1 MKYYYDMHIHSCL
14 SGCADVLNSP
24 NNILNMAYIKK
35 LDIISVTDHNS
46 LKQVPILY
54 EIAKSYNLI
63 FIPGVEITVN
73 EGFHVLV
80 YLKKIDDVL
89 KLDAFLEKHLI
100 KEELDLKKYNKQ
112 VITDIY
118 DNEESSYPYLLSNP
132 IDLGIKELI
141 EYLKE
146 YDHLLFFA
154 HIDKRLY
161 SGKKYLDDVEI
172 DGVEV
177 MNKDYNFSYKNII
190 HNSDAHTLI
199 HINEQDNYLELDELS
214 IDALF
219 EYFRGKKNA

>member
-24 NNILNMAYIKK
+24 NNILNMAYINK

-46 LKQVPILY
+46 LKQVPILH

-63 FIPGVEITVN
+63 LIPGVEITVE

-80 YLKKIDDVL
+80 YLKNIDDVY
-89 KLDAFLEKHLI
+89 KLDAFLDNHLI
-100 KEELDLKKYNKQ
+100 KEDLDLKKYNKQ

-132 IDLGIKELI
+132 IDVGIKELI
-141 EYLKE
+141 EYLKH

-161 SGKKYLDDVEI
+161 SGKNYLEGLEI
-172 DGVEV
+172 DGVEI
-177 MNKDYNFSYKNII
+177 MDKNSEFSYKNII

-199 HINEQDNYLELDELS
+199 HINEQENYLELDELS
-214 IDALF
+214 IDAVF
-219 EYFRGKKNA
+219 EYFRGNKNV